1 MALTQRLE
9 FRQSQSLV
17 MTPQLMQ
24 AIKLL
29 QLSNLD
35 LATFV
40 EDELE
45 RNPLLE
51 RASDG
56 NDPPVAGEALPER
69 AEFSGHDETG
79 SAGDADSGFEP
90 SDFSDHGGGDGFEAA
105 PDEWMNRELGTRAEI
120 EQTLDTGLDNVFSEE
135 PAEAAARTAQDA
147 APTAYTE
154 WGGGAS
160 NDDSYN
166 LEAFVAAEETLAGH
180 LAEQLA
186 MAFAGPAQ
194 RMIGQYL
201 IDLVDE
207 AGYLPPDLGGVCERL
222 GASQEA
228 VDEVLAV
235 LQKFDPPGICARNLS
250 ECLAIQLR
258 EQNRYDPA
266 MQALVE
272 HLDMLAKR
280 DIANLRKICGV
291 DDEDLAD
298 MIGEIR
304 RLDPKPGLKFG
315 SARMQTVVP
324 DVYVRPGPDGGW
336 HVELNSDTL
345 PRVLVNQVY
354 YSELSK
360 TIRKDGDKSYFT
372 DCLQNATWLVRALDQ
387 RARTILKVATEIV
400 RQQDGFFT
408 QGVAHLRPLNLKA
421 VADAIQ
427 MHESTVSRVT
437 ANKYMATNRGSF
449 ELKYFFTASIASADG
464 GEAHSAEAVR
474 HHIRQLIDGE
484 SPSAILSDDTIVER
498 LRESGI
504 DIARRTVA
512 KYREAMRIPSSVQR
526 RRDKQSM
533 LGNALTAPATPSDR
547 ILSDRTTSADRSRD
561 IAPA

>member
-9 FRQSQSLV
+9 FRQTQSLV

-35 LATFV
+35 LSTFV

-51 RASDG
+51 RASET
-56 NDPPVAGEALPER
+56 PEAPVAGEPEPDFASDR
-69 AEFSGHDETG
+69 DGGGED
-79 SAGDADSGFEP
+79 
-90 SDFSDHGGGDGFEAA
+90 DFSSGPSQGDWLS
-105 PDEWMNRELGTRAEI
+105 PDLGSRTEI
-120 EQTLDTGLDNVFSEE
+120 EQTLDTGLENVFPEE
-135 PAEAAARTAQDA
+135 PAESAARAAQDA
-147 APTAYTE
+147 APSAYTE

-160 NDDSYN
+160 SDEDYN
-166 LEAFVAAEETLAGH
+166 LEAFVASEVTLTGH
-180 LAEQLA
+180 LAEQ
-186 MAFAGPAQ
+186 MAVALPGPVQ

-201 IDLVDE
+201 IDLVDD
-207 AGYLPPDLGGVCERL
+207 AGYLPADLGEAAERL
-222 GASQEA
+222 GAPQ
-228 VDEVLAV
+228 DEIDRVLGV
-235 LQKFDPPGICARNLS
+235 LQTFDPPGICARSLS

-272 HLDMLAKR
+272 NLELLAKR
-280 DIANLRKICGV
+280 DVATLRKVCGV
-291 DDEDLAD
+291 DDEDIRD
-298 MIGEIR
+298 MIAEIR

-315 SARMQTVVP
+315 TSRMQTVVP

-336 HVELNSDTL
+336 LVELNSDTL
-345 PRVLVNQVY
+345 PKVLVNQTY
-354 YSELSK
+354 YSKLSK

-372 DCLQNATWLVRALDQ
+372 DCMQNATWLVRALDQ

-437 ANKYMATNRGSF
+437 ANKYMATNRGTF

-474 HHIRQLIDGE
+474 HHIRQLIDNE
-484 SPSAILSDDTIVER
+484 SASAILSDDTIVER
-498 LRESGI
+498 LRASGL

-526 RRDKQSM
+526 RRDKQGM
-533 LGNALTAPATPSDR
+533 IGAALSSSSATER
-547 ILSDRTTSADRSRD
+547 ARD
-561 IAPA
+561 VASV